1 MIYYALI
8 HTQSEIQMKES
19 WKVSYMSPKAG
30 LIWVTYHNTN
40 AIQARALAEATFGK
54 ENIRGVLLAK

>member
-1 MIYYALI
+1 
-8 HTQSEIQMKES
+8 MKES